1 MRKQEVSQL
10 DAVKFALARM
20 RPEGGN
26 RTVAEVVAEILASK
40 TARQTSGQLRPRS
53 LKDFRVRTAKFITKY
68 GDAPAKDV
76 SGRQIKEWIQGLGVA
91 ARTNKNYRGDIGEV
105 FRYAT
110 QRRYVAVNPLNDLV
124 ADDLKEIHGNLSD
137 QSEPNILTVEQVRR
151 LLEAALLG
159 ERHGLDLLAAVTL
172 GLFCGIRTEELTKLD
187 WGNVTID

>member
-1 MRKQEVSQL
+1 MVRKQEVSQL

-124 ADDLKEIHGNLSD
+124 ADGLKEIHGNLSD
-137 QSEPNILTVEQVRR
+137 QS
-151 LLEAALLG
+151 
-159 ERHGLDLLAAVTL
+159 
-172 GLFCGIRTEELTKLD
+172 
-187 WGNVTID
+187 